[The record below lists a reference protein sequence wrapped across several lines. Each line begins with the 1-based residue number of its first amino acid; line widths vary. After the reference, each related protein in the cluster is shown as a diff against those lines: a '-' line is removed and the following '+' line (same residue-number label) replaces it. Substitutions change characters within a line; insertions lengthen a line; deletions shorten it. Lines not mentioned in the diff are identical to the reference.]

1 MIDFIDRLQQQDEKA
16 LHLRQREDV
25 FDNVKHP
32 LFSERYFFL
41 LI

>member
-25 FDNVKHP
+25 FRYWQHP
-32 LFSERYFFL
+32 LFNEKYFFY
-41 LI
+41 

>member
-25 FDNVKHP
+25 LRYWQHP
-32 LFSERYFFL
+32 LFNEKYFFY
-41 LI
+41 